1 MVIIRQFPDVGVS
14 LVPVLGLA
22 IQWPVPR
29 TVWLLS
35 KVLRRARAAYPE
47 SMKAGVSSVRTL
59 TGRVKAVYENL
70 PLPPAVVAAMALD
83 LLLAR
88 LRPLPLPA
96 SVPSTSW
103 WGQDW

>member
-35 KVLRRARAAYPE
+35 KVLRRGPG
-47 SMKAGVSSVRTL
+47 GV
-59 TGRVKAVYENL
+59 
-70 PLPPAVVAAMALD
+70 P
-83 LLLAR
+83 
-88 LRPLPLPA
+88 
-96 SVPSTSW
+96 
-103 WGQDW
+103 